1 MNFNTIFPS
10 VDIPFINAQAEKD
23 LEIHSH
29 LSCENLNDG
38 IFAQLQIDV
47 TPHINLEQ
55 VQLFITHNPAFIIP
69 VNIFFLADMQAH
81 EKHSLEAEI
90 YLSEA
95 EVDEIFSTTLT
106 IMVSFINKQSIA
118 RVLRHEVE
126 IPLSYAVR
134 AALPQK
140 EGIFKVTLNAASIVE
155 LGEVFKGW
163 VTFAEWQLK
172 V

>member
-1 MNFNTIFPS
+1 
-10 VDIPFINAQAEKD
+10 
-23 LEIHSH
+23 

-69 VNIFFLADMQAH
+69 VNIFFLADVQAH
-81 EKHSLEAEI
+81 EKHSFEAEI

-95 EVDEIFSTTLT
+95 EVGEIFSTTLT
-106 IMVSFINKQSIA
+106 IMASFINKQSIA

-126 IPLSYAVR
+126 IPLSSAVR
-134 AALPQK
+134 VASPQK
-140 EGIFKVTLNAASIVE
+140 EGIFKVTLNAKSIIE
-155 LGEVFKGW
+155 FGEVFKGW
-163 VTFAEWQLK
+163 KMFSQKNINFFQL
-172 V
+172 